1 MSDGESSSDYEQDWD
16 NLERDS
22 MRALE
27 ARLAQLDDAGQADLQ
42 QRGAARAAAASST
55 DVASGERVLEAAEQG
70 FVPGPHD
77 DLRQMRDAVLSEPYR
92 PEDHVLTQEEMWA
105 GFSSEEEAVEAPLV
119 MEVPAATNKGPSE
132 AASRVPEQP
141 QKRQAVLE
149 MSQPSQP
156 SSQAC
161 RQKSGPFCQQLAQLL
176 FAEDL
181 VTLNTFDQ
189 ICEAFDASQLVD
201 AGRLLENACLQEPYR
216 PEDHELTAEE
226 FWGGTSD
233 SSQERQSIAALPAK
247 TTGKLQQAPLAE
259 TEKPSEA
266 VRLERLLSAAAAP
279 TVLADL
285 SFVELGEVARD
296 CLKAAETL
304 QWVLNR

>member
-27 ARLAQLDDAGQADLQ
+27 ARLAQLDDAGQGQADLQ

-55 DVASGERVLEAAEQG
+55 DVASARS

-77 DLRQMRDAVLSEPYR
+77 DLRHLRDAVLSEPYR

-105 GFSSEEEAVEAPLV
+105 GFSSEEDAVEAPLV

-132 AASRVPEQP
+132 PASMVPERP
-141 QKRQAVLE
+141 QQRQEVLE

-156 SSQAC
+156 SSQ
-161 RQKSGPFCQQLAQLL
+161 
-176 FAEDL
+176 
-181 VTLNTFDQ
+181 
-189 ICEAFDASQLVD
+189 AFDASQLVD

-216 PEDHELTAEE
+216 PEDHQLTAEE

-233 SSQERQSIAALPAK
+233 SSQERQSVAALPAK
-247 TTGKLQQAPLAE
+247 TAGKQQQVALAE
-259 TEKPSEA
+259 AGGPLEA
-266 VRLERLLSAAAAP
+266 VRLERLLSASAAP
-279 TVLADL
+279 TVLGDL
-285 SFVELGEVARD
+285 SFAELGEVARD

-304 QWVLNR
+304 QWVLNRQHAMVERSDPGAQKRHRTDIT